1 MQLTIQIISYCRLKP
16 RADRIFQGALD
27 EMLPNPTLAKLN
39 EKSSSTNSDNI
50 DDLFNQKDGEIARRY
65 LRERLAP

>member
-1 MQLTIQIISYCRLKP
+1 MAVYGDNKNVTNI
-16 RADRIFQGALD
+16 LD
-27 EMLPNPTLAKLN
+27 EMLSNPTLAKLI

-50 DDLFNQKDGEIARRY
+50 DDLFNQKDGEIALRY